1 MAKATIKIEFTAGPT
16 IKETFEEAIRIAKIL
31 KVWVEFEV
39 NDVTCM
45 VDEDSIADLG
55 VQSYLNVHTKKK
67 GPKVAIASSFCCENG
82 TI

>member
-45 VDEDSIADLG
+45 VNEDSIADLG
-55 VQSYLNVHTKKK
+55 VESYQKVRQKKQ
-67 GPKVAIASSFCCENG
+67 GPRIAFA
-82 TI
+82 